1 MATPTRN
8 QIADW
13 PHDVTFST
21 IWWQILLS
29 YFSFKLTAAALPA
42 ELSLLGKKP
51 YCRGCSVSGTSVQR
65 SRRMTADSW
74 ILNGDSVAAAP
85 MLNILGKEMVLPAS
99 PSPPRPFFLSCLDI
113 FWQDVHYNRRLL
125 FYLRPTRLSQNVG
138 AIDGLHLLQSG
149 VDDGLLPPQNGADD
163 GLLTMT
169 HDRIQQL
176 KSSLAVCLI
185 HYFPW
190 CGRLAK
196 DANPPHR
203 LFIDCNDAGVEFV
216 QASIDMPLSL
226 LGQDGFQMKPFFDD
240 LCQRP
245 DHKGDCLF
253 SSPLLSI
260 QATSFSDGGLA
271 LGIAQSHVVA
281 DGQSLWDFMVS
292 WGECSRG
299 VPLSL
304 PPVHDR
310 LAVQDPSLEK
320 ATWSLSFEVSEEDK
334 VVEEDPAAVEADSS
348 KADAIDGRD
357 SAKVDHLRTL
367 DEGTSLV
374 SKKSSCDVES
384 ASLRSESTTLE
395 ARNEDN
401 NTCFVNAQD
410 ESNLETKSSE
420 NGGKIAPNPEPL
432 VQFMFTL
439 SGSTIKQ
446 LKSEAGEGFT
456 SFEVTCAH
464 FWKQTSF
471 ARKAPAGEITYFFA
485 PISFRSRIAPPL
497 PHAYF
502 GNVVGMI
509 TALST
514 AGKIR
519 REPLQAT
526 ASRIHEKVNAVRED
540 VVQAFMNWLEM
551 HDNRFMSGGWDNVPV
566 MKGLNVAS
574 SPHFPAYKV
583 DFGWGK
589 PTAVRAVKV
598 TGDGELVFFGGR
610 PGSKA
615 GDVEICTALPSDVLK
630 HLLQD
635 SEFLPKPPTSSF
647 D

>member
-1 MATPTRN
+1 MLL
-8 QIADW
+8 QGG
-13 PHDVTFST
+13 ST
-21 IWWQILLS
+21 
-29 YFSFKLTAAALPA
+29 
-42 ELSLLGKKP
+42 SLHRESSST
-51 YCRGCSVSGTSVQR
+51 CREGS

-74 ILNGDSVAAAP
+74 TFNGDSVAAAHEVK
-85 MLNILGKEMVLPAS
+85 ILGREMVLPAS

-113 FWQDVHYNRRLL
+113 YWHDVHYNRRLL
-125 FYLRPTRLSQNVG
+125 FYLQPTRLSQNVG
-138 AIDGLHLLQSG
+138 AIDGLHVLQNG
-149 VDDGLLPPQNGADD
+149 VDDGLLPLQNGATTTYD
-163 GLLTMT
+163 L
-169 HDRIQQL
+169 IQQL

-196 DANPPHR
+196 GADPPHR
-203 LFIDCNDAGVEFV
+203 LCIDCNDAGVEFV
-216 QASIDMPLSL
+216 QASVDMPLSL
-226 LGQDGFQMKPFFDD
+226 LAQDGFQMKPFFDD

-260 QATSFSDGGLA
+260 QATIFSDGGLA

-334 VVEEDPAAVEADSS
+334 VVEEDLAAVEVCCSR
-348 KADAIDGRD
+348 ADANDGRQ
-357 SAKVDHLRTL
+357 SAKVDHLRNL
-367 DEGTSLV
+367 DEGTSLL
-374 SKKSSCDVES
+374 SKKRNCEVES
-384 ASLRSESTTLE
+384 ASLQSESTTLE
-395 ARNEDN
+395 AKNEDN
-401 NTCFVNAQD
+401 ITCSENAHD
-410 ESNLETKSSE
+410 ESNLETQSSE

-439 SGSTIKQ
+439 SASAIKQ
-446 LKSEAGEGFT
+446 LKSEAGTGFT
-456 SFEVTCAH
+456 SFEVICAH
-464 FWKQTSF
+464 FWKRTSF
-471 ARKAPAGEITYFFA
+471 ARKSPAGEVTYFIA
-485 PISFRSRIAPPL
+485 PVSFRSRAAPPL

-502 GNVVGMI
+502 GNVVGFIM
-509 TALST
+509 ALST

-526 ASRIHEKVNAVRED
+526 ASRIHEKVIAVRED
-540 VVQAFMNWLEM
+540 VMEAFMNWLEM
-551 HDNRFMSGGWDNVPV
+551 HDKSLMSGGSDNVPV

-574 SPHFPAYKV
+574 SPHFPAYNV

-589 PTAVRAVKV
+589 PTAVRTVKV
-598 TGDGELVFFGGR
+598 TGNSGELVLFGGR

-615 GDVEICTALPSDVLK
+615 GDVEICTALPGDVLK

-635 SEFLPKPPTSSF
+635 SEFLPKPPASSF
-647 D
+647 DKEHVEKCISL